1 MNMVTAIEDE
11 IMDNV
16 VYDAID
22 NGAEFEDIIKALE
35 AAILQVESMIRDAE

>member
-1 MNMVTAIEDE
+1 MNMVNAIEEE
-11 IMDNV
+11 IMDN

-22 NGAEFEDIIKALE
+22 NGAEFEEIIKALE